1 MSDITVFEA
10 TGGADAFL
18 GLTREFYAKVAN
30 DPIPAP
36 EFAEMTDAHVEGV
49 ALWPG
54 EVFGG
59 PKAYAEQR
67 GSYPHMVARH
77 VNRAL
82 TEEQRAL
89 WDELMIATAR
99 DVLPANDK
107 VQARFRSYIVWG
119 SRIAV
124 QNSQPGYEPPAA
136 SDIPDWR
143 WGKNEPPDE

>member
-1 MSDITVFEA
+1 MSEITVFEA

-18 GLTREFYAKVAN
+18 GLIREFYAKVAN

-82 TEEQRAL
+82 TEEQRAR
-89 WDELMIATAR
+89 WDGLMIATAR

-136 SDIPDWR
+136 SDIPDW
-143 WGKNEPPDE
+143 G